1 MKLPILNSEHSC
13 DNIFFSPAKA
23 ETDLVVSAP
32 DLVELPPSQLYSD
45 PTGTQVWVLAPHP
58 RTGTHL
64 LSHGFLVCKVE
75 KVTPPDFYEHL
86 VYVKRGWLLCNREV
100 LLVHKQGS
108 CIHWVLP
115 WPSSTTDIRPTQPE
129 QVNFLRA
136 ITGEPPTGEVR
147 VKRWLVHRTKQ
158 RRCGS

>member
-13 DNIFFSPAKA
+13 DNIFFFPAKA

-64 LSHGFLVCKVE
+64 LSHGFLVWKVE

-86 VYVKRGWLLCNREV
+86 VYVKRWALGTWESLVPV
-100 LLVHKQGS
+100 LTGRGKWQPQSVLECCKLENVFYIIELVKNPKKH
-108 CIHWVLP
+108 IL
-115 WPSSTTDIRPTQPE
+115 QP
-129 QVNFLRA
+129 
-136 ITGEPPTGEVR
+136 
-147 VKRWLVHRTKQ
+147 VKNYVKFQ
-158 RRCGS
+158 F